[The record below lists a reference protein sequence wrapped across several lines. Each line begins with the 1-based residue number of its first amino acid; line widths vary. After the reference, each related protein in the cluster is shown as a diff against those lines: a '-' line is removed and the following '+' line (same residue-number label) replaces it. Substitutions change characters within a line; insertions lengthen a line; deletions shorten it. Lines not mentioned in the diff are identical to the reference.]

1 MISYYDDINNLH
13 FNTTKKQIQFTMPF
27 NWNIT
32 RLEEQKQVMVHEE
45 DAVPW
50 RIAALAL
57 YFHLFHF
64 RDVYDVI

>member
-1 MISYYDDINNLH
+1 VISYYDDINNLH

-50 RIAALAL
+50 RIAAL
-57 YFHLFHF
+57 
-64 RDVYDVI
+64 